1 MKGTEKIIAHIRS
14 DADAQCAAILDQA
27 EQQCAAIRADF
38 EAKARERYNERLLS
52 GEKACED
59 RVDSMDRIARMEAKK
74 GILALKQ
81 EMVSKSFDLACEKLV
96 SLPEADYVALLARL
110 ACEASVTGGEE
121 IVLNARDRAAVGEKA
136 VKAAND
142 ALKAAGKPAKLT
154 LSAAEGSFA
163 GGLLLRRGSIETNCT
178 AELLVELLRGEMSS
192 ALSAELFD

>member
-14 DADAQCAAILDQA
+14 DADEQCAAILAQA

-38 EAKARERYNERLLS
+38 EAKARERYNERLIS